1 MEKFVGFRMKTCSYI
16 IDEGSEDKKAKD
28 TKKYVVKRK
37 LKFEIYKNHL
47 EATRLGNK
55 KSYVE
60 KKYEIRIDS
69 LKKIT
74 KNS

>member
-1 MEKFVGFRMKTCSYI
+1 MKTCSYI

-60 KKYEIRIDS
+60 KKHEIRIDS

>member
-1 MEKFVGFRMKTCSYI
+1 MKTCSYI

>member
-60 KKYEIRIDS
+60 KK
-69 LKKIT
+69 T
-74 KNS
+74 WN

>member
-60 KKYEIRIDS
+60 KKIW
-69 LKKIT
+69 
-74 KNS
+74 N